1 MKKFVLLWI
10 CALGVCLVGCSDDD
24 TPEQLPDPELTLA
37 PDAPIAFPAKGGNVE
52 IAVTTNMETWSAVS
66 DQEWCKVAASA
77 GKFTVSAVENE
88 TLAPMPAA
96 TVTVTASTGERSVS
110 RKLQVSQEAGKEK
123 IVDLSEAGT
132 SNCYLVTAAGNYSFD
147 ATVRGNGATTEGL
160 DAPTAIAGTSAAVVW
175 QSAPGLI
182 SGVTLADG
190 RISFKIAGPGNAV
203 IAVKDGAILWSWH
216 IWYPEAEVA
225 GLNSKTGYEVM
236 NMNLGAMH
244 NTPGDV
250 GSYGLLYQWGRK
262 DPFPAAPT
270 LTGTTAT
277 VGAPIYDG
285 DNNEIKITNSS
296 QSSTADNNLAFAIA
310 NPTVCLSNYAQF
322 STSRDWLQA
331 DASNDALWGN
341 PKGAERNETNDFLNK
356 GAKSFY
362 DPCPIGWRVPPAD
375 VFRNFTASG
384 GYAWVIDDFDIADI
398 SGDGA
403 KSLADSERQRIFLLP
418 RSGALRRLLRHADG
432 QHERL
437 VGFLLGQRTLPRR
450 QVPGRGL
457 LGALVPDQG
466 HGRQRDDYHLARRR
480 RCPRRRLLGALHPR
494 INLSDAFTTESGAE
508 CRLPIPF
515 AGRATCR
522 ERTDARSP
530 RRRGICA

>member
-1 MKKFVLLWI
+1 MEGIDEHKSIPNMKNMIICSIAVLSA
-10 CALGVCLVGCSDDD
+10 ALLAAS
-24 TPEQLPDPELTLA
+24 TETTRIWPEEGESKAYVEVSSQKVII
-37 PDAPIAFPAKGGNVE
+37 DADGGNAVITVATNADGWDYAAEGDWFTVARQDGNALLVE
-52 IAVTTNMETWSAVS
+52 TLINAGAETLT
-66 DQEWCKVAASA
+66 
-77 GKFTVSAVENE
+77 GKLTVSAEKNGE
-88 TLAPMPAA
+88 TVSQEVALVQRA
-96 TVTVTASTGERSVS
+96 ERSVN
-110 RKLQVSQEAGKEK
+110 
-123 IVDLSEAGT
+123 LSAEGT
-132 SNCYLVTAAGNYSFD
+132 AICYIARTGGVYKFD
-147 ATVRGNGATTEGL
+147 ASVKGNGGGDGVSDYIANYGL
-160 DAPTAIAGTSAAVVW
+160 AIEDGAFAELLWESRHDGDKTMSREIIDGAPIYRG
-175 QSAPGLI
+175 GD
-182 SGVTLADG
+182 VTFSTG
-190 RISFKIAGPGNAV
+190 RSEGNAV

-225 GLNSKTGYEVM
+225 GLNSKTVYEVM
-236 NMNLGAMH
+236 IMILGAMH

-322 STSRDWLQA
+322 NTSRDWLQA
-331 DASNDALWGN
+331 DMSNDALWGN

-362 DPCPIGWRVPPAD
+362 DPCPVGWRVPPAD

-403 KSLADSERQRIFLLP
+403 KSLADYDYGWTFN
-418 RSGALRRLLRHADG
+418 LRGSA
-432 QHERL
+432 
-437 VGFLLGQRTLPRR
+437 
-450 QVPGRGL
+450 
-457 LGALVPDQG
+457 
-466 HGRQRDDYHLARRR
+466 
-480 RCPRRRLLGALHPR
+480 
-494 INLSDAFTTESGAE
+494 
-508 CRLPIPF
+508 
-515 AGRATCR
+515 
-522 ERTDARSP
+522 
-530 RRRGICA
+530 

>member
-1 MKKFVLLWI
+1 MKKFLLLAI
-10 CALGVCLVGCSDDD
+10 CALSVCLTGCSDND

-37 PDAPIAFPAKGGNVE
+37 PDAPIVFPAEGGSVE
-52 IAVTTNMETWSAVS
+52 ITVTTNMESWNAVS
-66 DQEWCKVAASA
+66 DQKWCKVAVSA

-88 TLAPMPAA
+88 TPEAMPAA
-96 TVTVTASTGERSVS
+96 TVTVTATSGERSVS
-110 RKLQVSQEAGKEK
+110 RELQVSQEAGKEK
-123 IVDLSEAGT
+123 YTDLSMEGT

-285 DNNEIKITNSS
+285 DDNEIKITNSS

-322 STSRDWLQA
+322 NTSRDWLQA
-331 DASNDALWGN
+331 DMSNDALWGN

-362 DPCPIGWRVPPAD
+362 DPCPVGWREIA
-375 VFRNFTASG
+375 RRLRLRL
-384 GYAWVIDDFDIADI
+384 DFQ
-398 SGDGA
+398 
-403 KSLADSERQRIFLLP
+403 SERQRIFLLP

-437 VGFLLGQRTLPRR
+437 VGLLLGQRTLPRR
-450 QVPGRGL
+450 HVPGRGL

-494 INLSDAFTTESGAE
+494 INFSDAFTTESGAE

>member
-1 MKKFVLLWI
+1 M
-10 CALGVCLVGCSDDD
+10 
-24 TPEQLPDPELTLA
+24 
-37 PDAPIAFPAKGGNVE
+37 
-52 IAVTTNMETWSAVS
+52 
-66 DQEWCKVAASA
+66 
-77 GKFTVSAVENE
+77 
-88 TLAPMPAA
+88 
-96 TVTVTASTGERSVS
+96 
-110 RKLQVSQEAGKEK
+110 
-123 IVDLSEAGT
+123 
-132 SNCYLVTAAGNYSFD
+132 
-147 ATVRGNGATTEGL
+147 
-160 DAPTAIAGTSAAVVW
+160 
-175 QSAPGLI
+175 
-182 SGVTLADG
+182 
-190 RISFKIAGPGNAV
+190 

-362 DPCPIGWRVPPAD
+362 DPCPVGWRVPPAD

-403 KSLADSERQRIFLLP
+403 KSLADY
-418 RSGALRRLLRHADG
+418 
-432 QHERL
+432 
-437 VGFLLGQRTLPRR
+437 
-450 QVPGRGL
+450 
-457 LGALVPDQG
+457 
-466 HGRQRDDYHLARRR
+466 DY
-480 RCPRRRLLGALHPR
+480 GWTF
-494 INLSDAFTTESGAE
+494 NLSDSASSYFPAAARFDGSYAMLMGSMSGLWGSYWGNAPYPGDRFQGGAYSVLSFQIKDTAGNEMITTSPAGGGA
-508 CRLPIPF
+508 
-515 AGRATCR
+515 RADAYSVRCIR
-522 ERTDARSP
+522 E
-530 RRRGICA
+530 

>member
-1 MKKFVLLWI
+1 MKTFFTKSALYLALTIPAFFFLGCDDSEEGGSYEFSVEPTVLTFSAKQETQTLSVRTYGDWSIVLPQDAAWLKVSAMSGRGPAEIEVTAENYYRTDTSRTARLTVTGGNSGDFPVEVVQQKLQMNDLSAAGKANCYIVPTSGDFVIDAATQGNSESEQVGEWTSAELLWEDNRELI
-10 CALGVCLVGCSDDD
+10 TDLYG
-24 TPEQLPDPELTLA
+24 DPESKR
-37 PDAPIAFPAKGGNVE
+37 IFF
-52 IAVTTNMETWSAVS
+52 S
-66 DQEWCKVAASA
+66 
-77 GKFTVSAVENE
+77 
-88 TLAPMPAA
+88 
-96 TVTVTASTGERSVS
+96 
-110 RKLQVSQEAGKEK
+110 
-123 IVDLSEAGT
+123 
-132 SNCYLVTAAGNYSFD
+132 TAA
-147 ATVRGNGATTEGL
+147 A
-160 DAPTAIAGTSAAVVW
+160 
-175 QSAPGLI
+175 
-182 SGVTLADG
+182 
-190 RISFKIAGPGNAV
+190 GNAV
-203 IAVKDGAILWSWH
+203 IAVKDASGKILWSWH

-322 STSRDWLQA
+322 NTSRDWLQA
-331 DASNDALWGN
+331 DMSNDALWGN

-362 DPCPIGWRVPPAD
+362 DPCPVGWRVPPAD

-403 KSLADSERQRIFLLP
+403 KSLADY
-418 RSGALRRLLRHADG
+418 
-432 QHERL
+432 
-437 VGFLLGQRTLPRR
+437 
-450 QVPGRGL
+450 
-457 LGALVPDQG
+457 
-466 HGRQRDDYHLARRR
+466 DY
-480 RCPRRRLLGALHPR
+480 GWTF
-494 INLSDAFTTESGAE
+494 NLSDSASSYFPAAARFDGSYAMLMGSMSGLWGSYWGNAPYPGDMFQGGAYSVLSFQIKDTAGNEMITTSPAGGGA
-508 CRLPIPF
+508 
-515 AGRATCR
+515 RADAYSVRCIR
-522 ERTDARSP
+522 E
-530 RRRGICA
+530 

>member
-1 MKKFVLLWI
+1 M
-10 CALGVCLVGCSDDD
+10 
-24 TPEQLPDPELTLA
+24 
-37 PDAPIAFPAKGGNVE
+37 
-52 IAVTTNMETWSAVS
+52 
-66 DQEWCKVAASA
+66 
-77 GKFTVSAVENE
+77 
-88 TLAPMPAA
+88 
-96 TVTVTASTGERSVS
+96 
-110 RKLQVSQEAGKEK
+110 
-123 IVDLSEAGT
+123 
-132 SNCYLVTAAGNYSFD
+132 
-147 ATVRGNGATTEGL
+147 
-160 DAPTAIAGTSAAVVW
+160 
-175 QSAPGLI
+175 
-182 SGVTLADG
+182 
-190 RISFKIAGPGNAV
+190 

-322 STSRDWLQA
+322 NTSRDWLQA
-331 DASNDALWGN
+331 DMSNDALWGN

-362 DPCPIGWRVPPAD
+362 DPCPVGWRVPPAD

-403 KSLADSERQRIFLLP
+403 KSLADY
-418 RSGALRRLLRHADG
+418 
-432 QHERL
+432 
-437 VGFLLGQRTLPRR
+437 
-450 QVPGRGL
+450 
-457 LGALVPDQG
+457 
-466 HGRQRDDYHLARRR
+466 DY
-480 RCPRRRLLGALHPR
+480 GWTF
-494 INLSDAFTTESGAE
+494 NLSDSASSYFPAAARFDGSYAMLMGSMSGLWGSYWGNAPYPGDMLQGGAYSVLSFQIKDTAGNEMITTSPAGGGA
-508 CRLPIPF
+508 
-515 AGRATCR
+515 RADAYSVRCIR
-522 ERTDARSP
+522 E
-530 RRRGICA
+530 

>member
-1 MKKFVLLWI
+1 M
-10 CALGVCLVGCSDDD
+10 
-24 TPEQLPDPELTLA
+24 
-37 PDAPIAFPAKGGNVE
+37 
-52 IAVTTNMETWSAVS
+52 
-66 DQEWCKVAASA
+66 
-77 GKFTVSAVENE
+77 
-88 TLAPMPAA
+88 
-96 TVTVTASTGERSVS
+96 
-110 RKLQVSQEAGKEK
+110 
-123 IVDLSEAGT
+123 
-132 SNCYLVTAAGNYSFD
+132 
-147 ATVRGNGATTEGL
+147 
-160 DAPTAIAGTSAAVVW
+160 
-175 QSAPGLI
+175 
-182 SGVTLADG
+182 
-190 RISFKIAGPGNAV
+190 

-285 DNNEIKITNSS
+285 DDNEIKITNSS

-322 STSRDWLQA
+322 NTSRDWLQA
-331 DASNDALWGN
+331 DMSNDALWGN

-362 DPCPIGWRVPPAD
+362 DPCPVGWRVPPAD

-403 KSLADSERQRIFLLP
+403 KSLADYDYGWTFNLSDSASSYFPAAARFDGSYAMLMGSM
-418 RSGALRRLLRHADG
+418 SGLWGSYWGNA
-432 QHERL
+432 
-437 VGFLLGQRTLPRR
+437 PY
-450 QVPGRGL
+450 PGDMFRG
-457 LGALVPDQG
+457 GAYSVLSFQIKDTAGNEMITTSPAG
-466 HGRQRDDYHLARRR
+466 GGA
-480 RCPRRRLLGALHPR
+480 PRRRLLGALHPR
-494 INLSDAFTTESGAE
+494 IKLSDAFTTGIGAE

>member
-1 MKKFVLLWI
+1 
-10 CALGVCLVGCSDDD
+10 
-24 TPEQLPDPELTLA
+24 
-37 PDAPIAFPAKGGNVE
+37 
-52 IAVTTNMETWSAVS
+52 
-66 DQEWCKVAASA
+66 
-77 GKFTVSAVENE
+77 
-88 TLAPMPAA
+88 
-96 TVTVTASTGERSVS
+96 
-110 RKLQVSQEAGKEK
+110 
-123 IVDLSEAGT
+123 
-132 SNCYLVTAAGNYSFD
+132 
-147 ATVRGNGATTEGL
+147 
-160 DAPTAIAGTSAAVVW
+160 
-175 QSAPGLI
+175 
-182 SGVTLADG
+182 
-190 RISFKIAGPGNAV
+190 
-203 IAVKDGAILWSWH
+203 
-216 IWYPEAEVA
+216 
-225 GLNSKTGYEVM
+225 
-236 NMNLGAMH
+236 MNLGAMH

-322 STSRDWLQA
+322 NTSRDWLQA
-331 DASNDALWGN
+331 DMSNDALWGN

-362 DPCPIGWRVPPAD
+362 DPCPVGWRVPPAD

-403 KSLADSERQRIFLLP
+403 KSLARLRLRLDFQSERQRIFLLP

-437 VGFLLGQRTLPRR
+437 VGSYWGNAPTP
-450 QVPGRGL
+450 
-457 LGALVPDQG
+457 
-466 HGRQRDDYHLARRR
+466 
-480 RCPRRRLLGALHPR
+480 
-494 INLSDAFTTESGAE
+494 
-508 CRLPIPF
+508 
-515 AGRATCR
+515 ATCSR
-522 ERTDARSP
+522 AGPTRCSRSRSRTRPATR
-530 RRRGICA
+530 